1 MTEQRSDVES
11 VAVLTVSY
19 HSDDVLPPF
28 LASLRDASSSLAYVV
43 VADNLPSARTE
54 KIASDAG
61 AYYLP
66 LPANPGYGGAMDL
79 AAAQV
84 PTSIEWLLVSNPDV
98 VLRPGAVD
106 RLLQTAATDS
116 RIASIGPAVLTP
128 DGQVYPS
135 ARAIPSLR
143 TGVGHALFANIW
155 IGNPWTRAYR
165 NDTDVEPVA
174 RDAGWLS
181 GSCLLVRRSAFDAI
195 GGFDPGFFMYFEDV
209 DLGYR
214 FGQAGFRNVY
224 EPAAVV
230 EHSGAHSTRTESA
243 RMIAAH
249 HASASRFLRKKYAG
263 WWLLPVRL
271 ALGVGLSIRSAIFGR
286 HAARG
291 DSRFSLAGGASRDS
305 RLSP

>member
-1 MTEQRSDVES
+1 MAVLPSHAES

-19 HSDDVLPPF
+19 NSDDVLPGF
-28 LASLRDASSSLAYVV
+28 LASIPRAVSSGAYVV
-43 VADNLPSARTE
+43 IADNLPSLST
-54 KIASDAG
+54 KTIASTAG
-61 AYYLP
+61 AHYLP
-66 LPANPGYGGAMDL
+66 LHNNPGYGTAMDL

-84 PTSIEWLLVSNPDV
+84 PASIEWLLVSNPDV
-98 VLRPGAVD
+98 VLRPGAID
-106 RLLQTAATDS
+106 RLLMTATTDS

-143 TGVGHALFANIW
+143 TGIGHALFANIW
-155 IGNPWTRAYR
+155 IGNPWSRAYR
-165 NDTDVEPVA
+165 NDTDVGPVA

-195 GGFDPGFFMYFEDV
+195 GGFDREFFMYFEDV

-214 FGQAGFRNVY
+214 FGQAGYRNVY

-230 EHSGAHSTRTESA
+230 EHTGAHSTGSESV

-249 HASASRFLRKKYAG
+249 HASASRFLGKKYAG
-263 WWLLPVRL
+263 WWLWPVRV
-271 ALGVGLSIRSAIFGR
+271 ALGISLTVRSSLLSRR
-286 HAARG
+286 AARTT
-291 DSRFSLAGGASRDS
+291 
-305 RLSP
+305 SPSE